1 MPKNSAKAQVKPTQE
16 YVSVNSFLKS
26 VQPVYRLSKL
36 QVAGFKGK
44 MAALGMDNAPGLDFY
59 LPYLREYLEL
69 N

>member
-1 MPKNSAKAQVKPTQE
+1 MPKNSAKAQAKSAQE

-26 VQPVYRLSKL
+26 AQPVYHLSKL

-44 MAALGMDNAPGLDFY
+44 MATLGMSKAPGLDFY